1 MSQEFPTIKMS
12 SSSEAKDR
20 GTTDKNNRSVL
31 EALFGCAKPVIAMM
45 HLLPLPG
52 RPLYDDN
59 GGMRAVVDALR
70 RDLDI
75 LQEGGVDGL
84 LFCNEGDRPYPL
96 QTDRAPIAAMA
107 ATIGEL
113 RPHIPLPYGVD
124 LLWDPM
130 AALAV
135 AKAVRASFVR
145 EVFTG
150 VYDSDMGLWRPDAA
164 AALDYRHHIH
174 ADDVRL
180 FFNIEPEFARPVAA
194 RPIGALAHSVVVS
207 SLADAILI
215 SGPMAG
221 AAADLDHIRQAK
233 AAVPMTPV
241 LANTGVRIE
250 TVRATLAVADGV
262 IIGTGLKRDGYT
274 WNPVDPDRVRRFM
287 DEVRA
292 ARDSYSRGD
301 PCGRPET

>member
-1 MSQEFPTIKMS
+1 MSTAS
-12 SSSEAKDR
+12 SNHFSI
-20 GTTDKNNRSVL
+20 L
-31 EALFGCAKPVIAMM
+31 ETLFGRPKPVIAMM

-52 RPLYDDN
+52 RPLYDN
-59 GGMRAVVDALR
+59 SGGMRAIVDALR

-96 QTDRAPIAAMA
+96 HTDRAPIAAMA
-107 ATIGEL
+107 AAIGEL
-113 RPHIPLPYGVD
+113 RPHISLPYGVD

-150 VYDSDMGLWRPDAA
+150 VYDSDMGLWKPDAA
-164 AALDYRHHIH
+164 AALDYRHHLN

-180 FFNIEPEFARPVAA
+180 FFNIEPEFARPLAP
-194 RPIGALAHSVVVS
+194 RPIGPLAQSVVVS

-215 SGPMAG
+215 SGAMAG
-221 AAADLDHIRQAK
+221 AETDLSHIREAK
-233 AAVPMTPV
+233 AAVPNTPV
-241 LANTGVRIE
+241 LANTGVKIE
-250 TVRATLAVADGV
+250 TVRATLEVADGV
-262 IIGTGLKRDGYT
+262 IVGTGLKRDGYT
-274 WNPVDPDRVRRFM
+274 WNPVDPNRVRRFM
-287 DEVRA
+287 EEVRS
-292 ARDSYSRGD
+292 AREQSVTES
-301 PCGRPET
+301 